1 MNFRCT
7 TTLNH
12 LKQKTI
18 LVIILLLLENKASAE
33 MENVDSSSADQ
44 TPAPHVVMPPIS
56 SGNAHQS
63 TKPKADKT
71 NATKIKKPET
81 DKKKQTVIK
90 AGSGNKVNAA
100 ASAENKKE
108 AETVAFLKSN
118 QECDSWFDLDGNTSD
133 ATAYQQIKN
142 SGYTKSNAPA
152 AVKNQIAIGVAKC
165 NQKYLITR
173 PINQTIPDTSKSP
186 TEANKSEQI
195 ESKAHPVSFFGK
207 IANGVTQFFS
217 NFRNGVNNSNSSKHT
232 CSPGELLMH
241 SNEC

>member
-1 MNFRCT
+1 MSK
-7 TTLNH
+7 H
-12 LKQKTI
+12 ESKLKQQAVLIVI
-18 LVIILLLLENKASAE
+18 LTSIEL
-33 MENVDSSSADQ
+33 NVHAATQSIDDPIVTSTVSSIH
-44 TPAPHVVMPPIS
+44 APLAVMLPIS
-56 SGNAHQS
+56 SGDAHQA
-63 TKPKADKT
+63 TQRKTEKAKAAKVQKAIT
-71 NATKIKKPET
+71 G
-81 DKKKQTVIK
+81 KQKQSAVK
-90 AGSGNKVNAA
+90 AGAGSKANA
-100 ASAENKKE
+100 EKKKE
-108 AETVAFLKSN
+108 AETVAFLKSK
-118 QECDSWFDLDGNTSD
+118 QECDSWFDLDGSTGD